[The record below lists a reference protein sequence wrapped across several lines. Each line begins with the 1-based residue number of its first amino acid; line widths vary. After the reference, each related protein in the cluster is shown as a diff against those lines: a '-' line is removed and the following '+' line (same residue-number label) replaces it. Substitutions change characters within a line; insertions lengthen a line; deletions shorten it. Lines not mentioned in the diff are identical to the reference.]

1 MKHTV
6 LFFRNEGFYPID
18 FLPPKKCGKSLEQ
31 QAEDHAKINP
41 GTTRIETLSGKVLWR
56 LQ

>member
-31 QAEDHAKINP
+31 QAEDAK
-41 GTTRIETLSGKVLWR
+41 E
-56 LQ
+56 